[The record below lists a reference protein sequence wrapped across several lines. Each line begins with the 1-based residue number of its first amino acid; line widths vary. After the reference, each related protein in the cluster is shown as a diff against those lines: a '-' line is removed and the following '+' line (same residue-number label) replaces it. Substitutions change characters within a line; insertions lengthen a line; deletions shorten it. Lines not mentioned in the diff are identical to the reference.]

1 MFGKDKKKEA
11 AAEEVELKEKERI
24 AENKAKHE
32 FELER
37 FENEFNS
44 IMELSEKQILA
55 NILYELRENNKW
67 QRGIDVKTLE
77 IKLELEKLYRGL
89 EGRGR

>member
-1 MFGKDKKKEA
+1 
-11 AAEEVELKEKERI
+11 
-24 AENKAKHE
+24 
-32 FELER
+32 
-37 FENEFNS
+37 
-44 IMELSEKQILA
+44 MELSDKQILA

>member
-11 AAEEVELKEKERI
+11 AVEEVELKEKERI

-44 IMELSEKQILA
+44 IMELSEKQF
-55 NILYELRENNKW
+55 
-67 QRGIDVKTLE
+67 
-77 IKLELEKLYRGL
+77 
-89 EGRGR
+89 

>member
-11 AAEEVELKEKERI
+11 EAEEVELKEKERI
-24 AENKAKHE
+24 VENKAKHE